1 MEARECLGRRFGDP
15 LEYSK
20 SSDLRMI
27 FKGNL
32 IQPCKEKW
40 LTLMERYAPWRERR
54 FKICSAYTIP
64 ATNKSIGTPAAGKW
78 FCLFIRPAFQSYI
91 QFLTFL
97 LLHFPFFPFFIS
109 SPLSLRT
116 FLEHILLALA
126 LTNTLSHRLR
136 KEKKRIGVGV
146 VEWGV

>member
-40 LTLMERYAPWRERR
+40 LALMERYAD
-54 FKICSAYTIP
+54 
-64 ATNKSIGTPAAGKW
+64 
-78 FCLFIRPAFQSYI
+78 
-91 QFLTFL
+91 
-97 LLHFPFFPFFIS
+97 
-109 SPLSLRT
+109 
-116 FLEHILLALA
+116 
-126 LTNTLSHRLR
+126 
-136 KEKKRIGVGV
+136 
-146 VEWGV
+146 